1 MRYPDG
7 GGLTAVERARRERVR
22 FQAAEVWVAG
32 MKPPQVAR
40 VLRVSRESVYAWWEA
55 AWTPCVPEGSREW
68 RRGWSRAGGP
78 GRPGPLE
85 QGPAVHGR
93 AEDQRWTLA
102 RVSLLVARRFHVR
115 FSRPQLSRI
124 LRQMGFS
131 VQVRVR
137 CAAQRDEE
145 QMRLWRIETW
155 ARVE

>member
-1 MRYPDG
+1 M
-7 GGLTAVERARRERVR
+7 
-22 FQAAEVWVAG
+22 
-32 MKPPQVAR
+32 
-40 VLRVSRESVYAWWEA
+40 
-55 AWTPCVPEGSREW
+55 
-68 RRGWSRAGGP
+68 
-78 GRPGPLE
+78 
-85 QGPAVHGR
+85 HGR